1 MNVLEVNGLSV
12 EFRVDSGTVR
22 AVNDISFTVQPGR
35 TLAVVGESGSGKTAT
50 ALSVLRLN
58 PQPPAVYTG
67 GEILFEGRDLLT
79 LPERELRSVRGK
91 GIAMI
96 FQDPM
101 TSLNPVR
108 TVGAQI
114 VEAVRRHEDLS
125 RHDAKQRAVEALREV
140 GIANPEDRAGQYP
153 HQFSGGMRQRVMIA
167 IALACRPKVLIA
179 DEPTTALDVTVQAQV
194 MELLADLKQRMDMA
208 VVLITHDLGM
218 VAQGADDV
226 LVMYAGRAVERAP
239 ADDLFARPMMPYT
252 VALLRSVPRVD
263 RPRGTIADPIPGSP
277 PNLLAPPSGCPFQP
291 RCFLAQDECTRVL
304 PELTERGPGRSAA
317 CILPAER
324 VLREARQPV
333 VAGKED
339 SR

>member
-1 MNVLEVNGLSV
+1 MSVLEVKGLSV

-22 AVNDISFTVQPGR
+22 AVNDISFSVEPGR

-50 ALSVLRLN
+50 ALSILRLN

-67 GEILFEGRDLLT
+67 GEIHFGGRDLLT
-79 LPERELRSVRGK
+79 LPEHELRSVRGK

-114 VEAVRRHEDLS
+114 VEAVRRHEPVS
-125 RHDAKQRAVEALREV
+125 RHDAKQRAVAALREV

-208 VVLITHDLGM
+208 VVLITHDLGV
-218 VAQGADDV
+218 VAEAADDV

-239 ADDLFARPMMPYT
+239 AADLFARPMMPYT

-263 RPRGTIADPIPGSP
+263 RPRGAIADPIPGSP
-277 PNLLAPPSGCPFQP
+277 PNLLVPPSGCPFQP
-291 RCFLAQDECTRVL
+291 RCFLAQEECEHVL
-304 PELTERGPGRSAA
+304 PELTGRGPGRSAA
-317 CILPAER
+317 CVLPAER
-324 VLREARQPV
+324 VLRESRQPA

-339 SR
+339 GR

>member
-1 MNVLEVNGLSV
+1 MSVLEVRGLQV

-22 AVNDISFTVQPGR
+22 AVNDISFAVEAGR

-50 ALSVLRLN
+50 ALSILRLN
-58 PQPPAVYTG
+58 PEPPAVYTG
-67 GEILFEGRDLLT
+67 GQVLFEGRDLLA

-91 GIAMI
+91 GIAMV

-114 VEAVRRHEDLS
+114 VEAVRRHERIS
-125 RHDAKQRAVEALREV
+125 HHDAKARAVQALREV

-239 ADDLFARPMMPYT
+239 VDDLFAGPMMPYT
-252 VALLRSVPRVD
+252 VALLRSVPRAD
-263 RPRGTIADPIPGSP
+263 RPKGTVADPIPGSP
-277 PNLLAPPSGCPFQP
+277 PNLLALPTGCPFQP
-291 RCFLAQDECTRVL
+291 RCFLAQEECKTTL
-304 PELTERGPGRSAA
+304 PALTDRGPGRAAA
-317 CILPAER
+317 CVLPAER
-324 VLREARQPV
+324 VLRESRRPATT
-333 VAGKED
+333 GKEAD
-339 SR
+339 R